1 MIAGPNYKTLLPVSV
16 LIGSAFLLIV
26 DDVARSAFAM
36 EIPLGILTSIIGAPF
51 FVYLLMKGRR
61 GWI

>member
-1 MIAGPNYKTLLPVSV
+1 LPVSV